1 MVLTGKML
9 DPIGRIH
16 GLDPKRRH
24 EIRIL
29 YGEPQAGLGN
39 LLRTSLKREGFSC
52 ILGFTSL
59 PPIERAVA
67 EFDPDLLLIDAGLSG
82 GSAVQLVRDIREGR
96 TGHNPFIA
104 TIITAWRPSLAFTSA
119 VADCGCDDLLAKPLS
134 PDQILERIGAL
145 VHHRKPFIVT
155 SDYIGPVRHLDDEPD
170 AIRLSV
176 PNSLKEKIA
185 DAPVHPAALGDRFD
199 DAMRALTEQRLRSH
213 GVAIVKL
220 VAEVLPVYRRG
231 HATRATARTMETL
244 LARAEDAQN
253 RLSGTVYAPVGAL
266 CATLRHVAQAIL
278 RDHPAPGEKEL
289 EILPRLADAIMAGFS
304 DARSAA
310 AVGGEISSTVGRY
323 LDVRSA

>member
-1 MVLTGKML
+1 ML

-39 LLRTSLKREGFSC
+39 LLRTCLKREGFSR

-59 PPIERAVA
+59 PPIEKAVA
-67 EFDPDLLLIDAGLSG
+67 AFDPDLLLIDAGLSG
-82 GSAVQLVRDIREGR
+82 GSPVQLVRDIREGR
-96 TGHNPFIA
+96 IGHNPFLA

-145 VHHRKPFIVT
+145 VYNRKPFIVT
-155 SDYIGPVRHLDDEPD
+155 SDYIGPVRHADDEPN
-170 AIRLSV
+170 APRLSV
-176 PNSLKEKIA
+176 PNSLREKIA
-185 DAPVHPAALGDRFD
+185 DAPTHPAAIGDRFD
-199 DAMRALTEQRLRSH
+199 GAMRALTEQRLRSH
-213 GVAIVKL
+213 GDTIVRL
-220 VAEVLPVYRRG
+220 VAEILPAYRKG
-231 HATRATARTMETL
+231 YASAATARSLDRL
-244 LARAEDAQN
+244 LSRAEDAQQ
-253 RLSGTVYAPVGAL
+253 RLSGTPYAPIGTL

-278 RDHPAPGEKEL
+278 RDHPAPGDKEL
-289 EILPRLADAIMAGFS
+289 EILPRLAEAIMAGFS
-304 DARSAA
+304 DAQSAA
-310 AVGGEISSTVGRY
+310 SVGGEISSTVGRY